1 MALLHDREVS
11 HNLEYGRA
19 DDQTESGVNHTF
31 PFTSVCEF
39 TSDNDS
45 VSDDDNNN
53 DTLALLFDS
62 CKNKDEERP
71 RVKRF
76 AGLGLFLILLKNI
89 LAGFND
95 ILVKDIHNLQPMA
108 VIFIEDLLMFSLLLP
123 VSIVRDQ
130 GPFPPGESVGDRLL
144 LVVMCVIGTAKVRG
158 EAKGLNIKLKTKSN
172 CVQMFEPFP
181 DQSE

>member
-1 MALLHDREVS
+1 MAPLHHREVS

-19 DDQTESGVNHTF
+19 DLKTDSEVNTF

-45 VSDDDNNN
+45 VGGDD

-71 RVKRF
+71 SVKRF

-89 LAGFND
+89 LGGFND
-95 ILVKDIHNLQPMA
+95 ILVKDIHNLHPMA

-130 GPFPPGESVGDRLL
+130 GPFPPGETVRDRLL

-158 EAKGLNIKLKTKSN
+158 ETKGLLSN
-172 CVQMFEPFP
+172 SKP
-181 DQSE
+181 D